1 MAKTTQ
7 NRCLE
12 SLGPNCRIDVGNPQM
27 GQNGSDVFNIHSNT
41 QNGDKCVI
49 GQSEGGITHIYGDRT
64 IEIIG
69 GEHNPEGSVDV
80 FITGLKGTIVINAL
94 ENGDV
99 CVKGRNINLQAKED
113 INITA
118 GNNIT
123 IQAKN
128 TLYLGPGK
136 KGYCKFTETT
146 KKPNWH
152 AICGYQENLLGRAG
166 LGLRAESLFNV
177 AAAAAAGGI
186 GGPLA
191 SAAVSAVSQAGGS
204 ALSSLPSGG
213 VVSAATGAISAA
225 TGGGG
230 LGDIAS
236 SALGAA
242 TGGGGLGDIASSALG
257 AVGGGDIV
265 GAVTKGAGIVGAA
278 SNVLGGGGLA
288 PGAVLSNIGGQIVGD
303 ALPGSLVGTAG
314 EVLGNPVGTASDLL
328 GVPFGGLSQDAV
340 GEAVDQAL
348 EDARDNLPI
357 DPTDVLDF

>member
-49 GQSEGGITHIYGDRT
+49 GQSEGGITHVYGDRT
-64 IEIIG
+64 IEIVG
-69 GEHNPEGSVDV
+69 GEHNPEGSVDI
-80 FITGLKGTIVINAL
+80 FITGLKGSIVINAL

-152 AICGYQENLLGRAG
+152 AICGYQENLIGRAG

-177 AAAAAAGGI
+177 AAAAATGGI

-191 SAAVSAVSQAGGS
+191 TAAVSAATEMGAS
-204 ALSSLPSGG
+204 AVGSLPGAG
-213 VVSAATGAISAA
+213 VVSAV
-225 TGGGG
+225 
-230 LGDIAS
+230 
-236 SALGAA
+236 

-265 GAVTKGAGIVGAA
+265 GAVTKGAGIVGA
-278 SNVLGGGGLA
+278 NVLTGGGLA
-288 PGAVLSNIGGQIVGD
+288 PGAVISNVAGQVVGD
-303 ALPGSLVGTAG
+303 NVGSLVGTAG
-314 EVLGNPVGTASDLL
+314 EVLGSPAPLASMAELDAELARAQA
-328 GVPFGGLSQDAV
+328 GDRSGLD
-340 GEAVDQAL
+340 EA
-348 EDARDNLPI
+348 
-357 DPTDVLDF
+357 LDF

>member
-41 QNGDKCVI
+41 HNGVKCVI

-152 AICGYQENLLGRAG
+152 AICGYQENLIGRAG

-177 AAAAAAGGI
+177 AAAAVSGGI
-186 GGPLA
+186 GGTLA
-191 SAAVSAVSQAGGS
+191 TAAVSAATEMGGS
-204 ALSSLPSGG
+204 ALESLPGGG
-213 VVSAATGAISAA
+213 VVSAATGA
-225 TGGGG
+225 
-230 LGDIAS
+230 L
-236 SALGAA
+236 

-314 EVLGNPVGTASDLL
+314 EVLGNPVGTASELL

>member
-49 GQSEGGITHIYGDRT
+49 GQSEGGITHVYGDRT
-64 IEIIG
+64 IEIVG
-69 GEHNPEGSVDV
+69 GEHNPEGSVDI
-80 FITGLKGTIVINAL
+80 FITGLKGSIVINAL

-99 CVKGRNINLQAKED
+99 CVKGRNINLKAKED

-152 AICGYQENLLGRAG
+152 AICGYQENLIGRAG
-166 LGLRAESLFNV
+166 LGLRASSLFNV
-177 AAAAAAGGI
+177 AAAAATGGVA
-186 GGPLA
+186 GPLA
-191 SAAVSAVSQAGGS
+191 TAAVSAATEMGAS
-204 ALSSLPSGG
+204 AVGSLPGGG
-213 VVSAATGAISAA
+213 VVSAV

-236 SALGAA
+236 
-242 TGGGGLGDIASSALG
+242 TALG
-257 AVGGGDIV
+257 AVGGGDLV
-265 GAVTKGAGIVGAA
+265 GAVSGGAGIVGAA
-278 SNVLGGGGLA
+278 TNVLAGGGLA
-288 PGAVLSNIGGQIVGD
+288 PGALVSNIGGQVVGD
-303 ALPGSLVGTAG
+303 TVGSLVGTAG
-314 EVLGNPVGTASDLL
+314 EVLGSPAPRASMAELDAELARAQA
-328 GVPFGGLSQDAV
+328 GDRSGLD
-340 GEAVDQAL
+340 EA
-348 EDARDNLPI
+348 
-357 DPTDVLDF
+357 LDF

>member
-7 NRCLE
+7 NRC
-12 SLGPNCRIDVGNPQM
+12 
-27 GQNGSDVFNIHSNT
+27 QNGSDVFNIHSNT

-69 GEHNPEGSVDV
+69 GEHNPEGSVDI

-166 LGLRAESLFNV
+166 LGLRAESLFNT
-177 AAAAAAGGI
+177 AAGLATGGI

-191 SAAVSAVSQAGGS
+191 TAAVSAATEMGAS
-204 ALSSLPSGG
+204 AVGSLPGGG
-213 VVSAATGAISAA
+213 VVSAV
-225 TGGGG
+225 
-230 LGDIAS
+230 
-236 SALGAA
+236 

-257 AVGGGDIV
+257 AVGGGDLV
-265 GAVTKGAGIVGAA
+265 GAVTKGAGIVGAT
-278 SNVLGGGGLA
+278 NVLTGGGLA
-288 PGAVLSNIGGQIVGD
+288 PGALLSNVAGQVVGD

-314 EVLGNPVGTASDLL
+314 EVLGNPVGAASDLL
-328 GVPFGGLSQDAV
+328 GVPFGGLSQDQV

-348 EDARDNLPI
+348 EDAQNNVPI

>member
-177 AAAAAAGGI
+177 AAAAASGGI

-191 SAAVSAVSQAGGS
+191 TAAVTAATEMGGS

-213 VVSAATGAISAA
+213 LVSAATGAI

-236 SALGAA
+236 
-242 TGGGGLGDIASSALG
+242 TALG

-288 PGAVLSNIGGQIVGD
+288 PGAVLSNIGGQVVGD
-303 ALPGSLVGTAG
+303 IPGSLVGTAG
-314 EVLGNPVGTASDLL
+314 EVLGDPVGTASDLL
-328 GVPFGGLSQDAV
+328 GVPFGGLSEDQV
-340 GEAVDQAL
+340 SESVDQAL
-348 EDARDNLPI
+348 EDAQNNVPI